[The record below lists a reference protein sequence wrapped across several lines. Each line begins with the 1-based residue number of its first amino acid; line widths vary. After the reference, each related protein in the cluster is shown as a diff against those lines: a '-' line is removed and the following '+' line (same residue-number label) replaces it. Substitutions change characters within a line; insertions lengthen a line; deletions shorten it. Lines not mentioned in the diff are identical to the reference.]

1 VNGKRPGAGGVVRV
15 ANLRRR
21 VWLLLL
27 LDGVERV
34 GLVPL
39 SKLRLHRLA
48 YLANALSPVY
58 DLPVPDGQLVKY
70 KRGPYY
76 PDLQWDVDRIAVQGL
91 IRIYSIRHKRDEFGW
106 WLDADYG
113 LTKMGLAVVSQAVSL
128 EDVSRVHSYLCEAAS
143 AFARFSDD
151 HARDDAPLEDATFDN
166 PNQGYDTLIDLSEI
180 RRNLSVQTA
189 ASMSELS
196 LGDNPILPRDQLHLY
211 FRYMERVLR
220 KASGQ

>member
-1 VNGKRPGAGGVVRV
+1 MNSNPPRAGGVVRT
-15 ANLRRR
+15 ADLRRR
-21 VWLLLL
+21 IWLLLL
-27 LDGVERV
+27 LDGAERV

-48 YLANALSPVY
+48 YLANALSPIY

-70 KRGPYY
+70 KRGFYY
-76 PDLQWDVDRIAVQGL
+76 PDLQWDVDRVAVQGL
-91 IRIYSIRHKRDEFGW
+91 IRIYGLRHQRDEFGW

-113 LTKMGLAVVSQAVSL
+113 LTQMGLAAVSHVVSL
-128 EDVSRVHSYLCEAAS
+128 GDISRVHSYLCEAAS
-143 AFARFSDD
+143 AFSRLSDD
-151 HARDDAPLEDATFDN
+151 YARDDAPLEDATFDN

-189 ASMSELS
+189 TSMSELS
-196 LGDNPILPRDQLHLY
+196 PGGSPILPRDQLHLY